1 MSNNGYNVAV
11 MHQQMMQERWNEY
24 MQFNSLEFL
33 FYFLPVFM
41 AVYVFVP
48 QRYRNAALVVGSLAY
63 YAFASNGNYWWV
75 LLLAAVTVAA
85 YFAGLTLNK
94 PGKSG
99 LLCLYLV
106 ALTGIL
112 VFFKLFKGGRYLPS
126 GMSFYLFQIA
136 AYLIDTYHPAE
147 NAKYAKNTSARCE
160 TEKNFLT
167 FASQIVMFPKLLSGP
182 LMNPSDLRNQH
193 YGATVSR
200 SNIREGLQLLII
212 GLGFKV
218 ILANR
223 IGGLW
228 SEAGVAGYAYISV
241 PFAWLA
247 LTAYAMQLYFDF
259 YGYSLMAMGLGKM
272 MGYDLPRNFDSPYA
286 SKTVSEFYR
295 RWHITLGR
303 WFRDYLYIP
312 LGGNRNGTLMTIFNL
327 AVVWLFTGLWHG
339 VGGNY
344 LLWAGF
350 LFLLIV
356 NERLWL
362 GKLLKNSRVLCH
374 VYLVF
379 VILLSWVPFAVGDW
393 DKMVTFLG
401 RLLGLTGSTVNS
413 RDFIF
418 SGADYVSMLVA
429 GVIFATPVPRKIW
442 ERIKHTFVAD
452 LIIVALFWAVV
463 YLISTAA
470 QDPFMYFQ
478 Y

>member
-1 MSNNGYNVAV
+1 
-11 MHQQMMQERWNEY
+11 MHQSVMQEGWFVF
-24 MQFNSLEFL
+24 MQFNSIEFL

-41 AVYVFVP
+41 AVYVTVP
-48 QRYRNAALVVGSLAY
+48 ARLRSTVLVLGSLAY
-63 YAFASNGNYWWV
+63 YALASNGNYWWAA
-75 LLLAAVTVAA
+75 LLVAITALA
-85 YFAGLTLNK
+85 YLAGLTLRK
-94 PGKSG
+94 PRRGFVLG
-99 LLCLYLV
+99 LYLSV
-106 ALTGIL
+106 LAGIL
-112 VFFKLFKGGRYLPS
+112 VFFKLYNGGRYLPS

-136 AYLIDTYHPAE
+136 AYLIDVYLPA
-147 NAKYAKNTSARCE
+147 KTSRYAKQRQRRCQPD
-160 TEKNFLT
+160 TNVLSF
-167 FASQIVMFPKLLSGP
+167 FSRIVMFPKLLSGP
-182 LMNPSDLRNQH
+182 LVNPAELSDQH
-193 YGATVSR
+193 IGAKVNKT
-200 SNIREGLQLLII
+200 NIRDGLQLLIL

-228 SEAGVAGYAYISV
+228 AEAGVSGYSHISV

-247 LTAYAMQLYFDF
+247 LTAYSMQLYFDF
-259 YGYSLMAMGLGKM
+259 YGYSLMAMGLGRM

-286 SKTVSEFYR
+286 SRTVSEFYR

-356 NERLWL
+356 NERLWF
-362 GKLLKNSRVLCH
+362 GKLMKRSVIFCH
-374 VYLVF
+374 VYVVF
-379 VILLSWVPFAVGDW
+379 AILLSWVPFAVGDW
-393 DKMVTFLG
+393 GQMVEFLG
-401 RLLGLTGSTVNS
+401 RLFGVTGMTVNKM
-413 RDFIF
+413 DFIMV
-418 SGADYVSMLVA
+418 GAEYAPMLA
-429 GVIFATPVPRKIW
+429 GGLIFATPWPRKLW
-442 ERIKHTFVAD
+442 EKIRHTFAAD
-452 LIIVALFWAVV
+452 VLILVLFWIVV
-463 YLISTAA
+463 YFISTAA